1 VSPSSSA
8 CFRSFAGL
16 ENVGPEVPIQAGSPE
31 GGPPMGVSPRV
42 FLNLRRTH
50 KYRNLHINYSLFIAM
65 QETTK

>member
-1 VSPSSSA
+1 
-8 CFRSFAGL
+8 
-16 ENVGPEVPIQAGSPE
+16 
-31 GGPPMGVSPRV
+31 MGVSPRV